1 MRGMWVISKLRNIFA
16 KKIWLVICTDTNPAE
31 CVAELHYKPSRD
43 EFKSI
48 VEDYDGT
55 RFALVEQ
62 KGDDQKIIMTHRRRE
77 RKKTREAEEIPK
89 ELAREEITQ
98 RIRQQI
104 EKVKAETNKL
114 KKLKAE
120 FENMFGE
127 DPIGTDLKSPIEGI
141 MKGIAEGAYKGL
153 RKREDEIAESVVGTL
168 KGISACLQGL
178 GTFLAHMAGESK
190 IKVRTKKKEESREET
205 EETKKETREEP
216 KPETQPEPEKTVE
229 ETESEEP
236 EIITFDL
243 EE

>member
-190 IKVRTKKKEESREET
+190 IKVRAKKKEETREET

>member
-1 MRGMWVISKLRNIFA
+1 MRGVISKLRNIFA
-16 KKIWLVICTDTNPAE
+16 KKIWLIICTDTNPAE
-31 CVAELHYKPSRD
+31 CIAELHYKPSRD

-48 VEDYDGT
+48 IEDYDGT

-77 RKKTREAEEIPK
+77 RKKTREPEEIPK
-89 ELAREEITQ
+89 ELAKEEITQ

-104 EKVKAETNKL
+104 EKVKAETSKL

-190 IKVRTKKKEESREET
+190 IKVRTKKKEET
-205 EETKKETREEP
+205 EETKKETREQP
-216 KPETQPEPEKTVE
+216 KPEPQPQPEPEKTTEVE
-229 ETESEEP
+229 GEEP

>member
-1 MRGMWVISKLRNIFA
+1 MRGVISKLRNVFA

-62 KGDDQKIIMTHRRRE
+62 KGDDQKIIMTFRRRE
-77 RKKTREAEEIPK
+77 KKKIRESEEVPR
-89 ELAREEITQ
+89 ELVKEEITQ

-104 EKVKAETNKL
+104 EKVKSETNKL

-178 GTFLAHMAGESK
+178 GTFLAHMAGESRV
-190 IKVRTKKKEESREET
+190 KVRARKKEET
-205 EETKKETREEP
+205 EETKRETKEEPKEEP
-216 KPETQPEPEKTVE
+216 KPEPQPQPEKTAE
-229 ETESEEP
+229 ESESEEP